1 MNGNNIIIT
10 KNGTA
15 IAATKSH
22 EIQSGCQTIPISS
35 ATDSDWEHLI
45 AGRKSWSVNAN
56 FLVLAASQLD
66 SVLEVGDTVT
76 LVISDRNATK
86 SISGSAIVVTCR
98 ETFTRGNIAQGTFQF
113 QGTGPL
119 SSGT

>member
-35 ATDSDWEHLI
+35 ATDSGWEHLI
-45 AGRKSWSVNAN
+45 AGRKSWSVNVN
-56 FLVLAASQLD
+56 FLMLAASQLD

-76 LVISDRNATK
+76 LVIINRNATK

>member
-35 ATDSDWEHLI
+35 ATDSDWEHVI
-45 AGRKSWSVNAN
+45 AGRKSWSVNVN

-98 ETFTRGNIAQGTFQF
+98 ETFTRGNIAQGTFQLL
-113 QGTGPL
+113 GTGPL
-119 SSGT
+119 SSGM

>member
-35 ATDSDWEHLI
+35 AQDSDWEHLI
-45 AGRKSWSVNAN
+45 AGRKSWSVNVN

>member
-15 IAATKSH
+15 IAAVKAH

-35 ATDSDWEHLI
+35 ATDGEWEHSMV
-45 AGRKSWSVNAN
+45 GRKNWSVNVN
-56 FLVLAASQLD
+56 YLVLAVSQLD
-66 SVLEVGDTVT
+66 GVLETGDVVT
-76 LVISDRNATK
+76 IVIKDRNATK
-86 SISGSAIVVTCR
+86 SVSGSAICIACKQSYS
-98 ETFTRGNIAQGTFQF
+98 RGNIANGTFQF

>member
-45 AGRKSWSVNAN
+45 AGRKSWSINVN
-56 FLVLAASQLD
+56 FLVLAAGQLD
-66 SVLEVGDTVT
+66 NVLEVGDTVT